1 MRYDLLD
8 YQREAAVDVLGNL
21 GRGRN
26 DWNKYRSLSSFALSA
41 ITGAGKTVI
50 ASAVIEA
57 ILHGSSDL
65 DVEADPK
72 ATFLWVTDD
81 PALNRQTRNKMLD
94 ASDLLAPA
102 RLIILDNDFLDSQL
116 SPGRV
121 YFLNVQKLSKNS
133 GLAQGGINL
142 RQHSMWEVLAN
153 TINGGVADL
162 YVVIDEAHRGM
173 KQASDRKTIVQRIIS
188 GQQGSNPPAP
198 VVWGISATIERFA
211 RAMNGGLSN
220 RTSYPYVEVDIEKV
234 RASGLIKDEIGLDQP
249 DEKGTFSTTLLRD
262 AVATTVDFE
271 RRWTSYSSAEDEP
284 AVLPVLVIQVPD
296 KATTTKLT
304 EIVAVV
310 ESQWPGLGP
319 RAIAHVLGEHE
330 TISLGNRIVE
340 WVHPESIETET
351 DIRVVLAKEAISTG
365 WDCPRAEVLYSE
377 RPAKDVTHIAQVVG
391 RMVRQPLAHRITT
404 DDALNSVACYL
415 PLFDRSALGAIKAE
429 LEGKGTGN
437 GDNKVGPE
445 VVRSPRVF
453 ERNPHI
459 KQEVFDLI
467 ESLPSIPT
475 PDALANPLR
484 RAKNLARLLTDD
496 ASGKALLP
504 NAGEVL
510 TKTLNA
516 KLDGLAAQFA
526 DDVEANSDD
535 IKTAEI
541 HRVRLTST
549 GQETGASTRTAAT
562 HVQDIN
568 RDTRKVIASVKEGVG
583 KDYYAY
589 RVEKAGER
597 ADKLEVRIAVASLLL
612 VDGVL
617 GELEAT
623 ATKFVQDHLA
633 KFAVEIKNT
642 TGATRDAYR
651 KVQEQTSQPE
661 AVTVELRDN
670 EKAATKDR
678 TGADLPL
685 VTGHIF
691 AGVEGDYPVDLNDWE
706 TTVVHTETKRDSF
719 VAWYR
724 NPSRA
729 LPNAL
734 RIAYQDDAG
743 KWGSLQVDF
752 LVVSHRDDGALAVS
766 IVDPHGDYLGDAK
779 SKLRALADFADTY
792 GHQFLRIESIAKVG
806 EGALRYLDLQD
817 PNTRNLVRKFEGG
830 KVTALYE
837 SEAANNY
844 L

>member
-1 MRYDLLD
+1 MRYELLD
-8 YQREAAVDVLGNL
+8 YQREAATGVLDNL
-21 GRGRN
+21 VRGRD
-26 DWNKYRSLSSFALSA
+26 DWNRYRSLSSFALSA

-65 DVEADPK
+65 DVKADPR

-102 RLIILDNDFLDSQL
+102 RLIVLDNDFLDSQL

-121 YFLNVQKLSKNS
+121 YFLNVQKLSKNA
-133 GLAQGGINL
+133 GLAQGGVNL
-142 RQHSMWEVLAN
+142 RQHSMWEVLGN
-153 TINGGVADL
+153 TVNGGMADL
-162 YVVIDEAHRGM
+162 HVVLDEAHRGM
-173 KQASDRKTIVQRIIS
+173 KQASDRKTIVHRIIS
-188 GQQGSNPPAP
+188 GQQGSNPPVP
-198 VVWGISATIERFA
+198 VVWGISATIERFT
-211 RAMNGGLSN
+211 RAMSGVTN

-234 RASGLIKDEIGLDQP
+234 RTSGLIKDEIGLDQP

-262 AVATTVDFE
+262 AIATTVDFE
-271 RRWTSYSSAEDEP
+271 RRWSAYSTAEDEP
-284 AVLPVLVIQVPD
+284 GVLPVLVIQVPD
-296 KATTTKLT
+296 KATTAKLA

-310 ESQWPGLGP
+310 DSQWPGLGP
-319 RAIAHVLGEHE
+319 RAVAHVLGEHE
-330 TISLGNRIVE
+330 TISLGDRIVE
-340 WVHPESIETET
+340 WVQPESIQTEA

-415 PLFDRSALGAIKAE
+415 PLFDRSALSAIKAE

-437 GDNKVGPE
+437 GDSKVGPE
-445 VVRSPRVF
+445 VVRSPRIF

-459 KQEVFDLI
+459 EQGVFDAI

-475 PDALANPLR
+475 PDVLANPLR

-526 DDVEANSDD
+526 DDVEANIQD

-541 HRVRLTST
+541 HRVRLTPT
-549 GQETGASTRTAAT
+549 GQEAGTSTRTAAT
-562 HVQDIN
+562 HVSDID

-589 RVEKAGER
+589 RVDKAGQH
-597 ADKLEVRIAVASLLL
+597 ADKLEVRIAVAALLQ
-612 VDGVL
+612 VDGVVE
-617 GELEAT
+617 ELEAT
-623 ATKFVQDHLA
+623 ATMFVRDHLSR
-633 KFAVEIKNT
+633 FAVEIKNT

-661 AVTVELRDN
+661 AVTVELRQN

-685 VTGHIF
+685 TTSHIF
-691 AGVEGDYPVDLNDWE
+691 SDADGNYPVDLNEWE
-706 TTVVHTETKRDSF
+706 RTVVKTEIQRDSF

-734 RIAYQDDAG
+734 RIAYQDDAE

-752 LVVSHRDDGALAVS
+752 LVVSRRDDGTLAVS
-766 IVDPHGDYLGDAK
+766 IVDPHGDYLADAK
-779 SKLRALADFADTY
+779 SKLRALADFADAH
-792 GHQFLRIESIAKVG
+792 GQHFLRIESITKVG
-806 EGALRYLDLQD
+806 NGNLRYLDLQD
-817 PNTRNLVRKFEGG
+817 PQVRGVVRKFEGG
-830 KVTALYE
+830 KVTGLYE
-837 SEAANNY
+837 SEVANDY